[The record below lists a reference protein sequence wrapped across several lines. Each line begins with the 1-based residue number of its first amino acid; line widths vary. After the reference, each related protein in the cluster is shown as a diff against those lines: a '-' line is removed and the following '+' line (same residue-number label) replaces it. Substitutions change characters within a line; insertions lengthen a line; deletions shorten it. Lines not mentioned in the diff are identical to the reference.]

1 MSMYDL
7 LQTQDEEDRGQVKG
21 VALAIVT
28 NNKDEEGMGRI
39 KVRFP
44 WREDGQDSY
53 WARLAV
59 LMAGQERG
67 TFFLPEVGDEVLV
80 AFDRD
85 DVRHPYVVGALWNGQ
100 DKPPES
106 NSDGKNNIRK
116 ITSRSG
122 HEIIFND
129 DNEKKQEKVEIHTK
143 AGHKVVLDDAAGRE
157 KIEIEDKTGSNKIV
171 IDSMTKSVS
180 IESALSLKIKSQK
193 IDIEAGAMLTIKAGA
208 VLTIQGALVKI
219 N

>member
-85 DVRHPYVVGALWNGQ
+85 DIRHPYVVGALWNGQ